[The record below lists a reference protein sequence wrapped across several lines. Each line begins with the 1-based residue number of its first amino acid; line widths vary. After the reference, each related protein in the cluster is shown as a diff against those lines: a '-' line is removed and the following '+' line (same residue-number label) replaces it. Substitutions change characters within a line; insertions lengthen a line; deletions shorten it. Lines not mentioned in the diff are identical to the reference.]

1 MGNYRQTTRIE
12 RRGANEK
19 REGLKENIKMGSFE
33 QNFFVVISNFKALLE
48 HFYLKMARL
57 CFTFEIKIWFKVTEV
72 IDSTTFSLQLLRI
85 ITRTSASYT
94 LNQ

>member
-1 MGNYRQTTRIE
+1 MKLVLTIFYFEGEEERAKINESREILRNYRQTTRSE

-33 QNFFVVISNFKALLE
+33 QNFFVVISNFKALL

-57 CFTFEIKIWFKVTEV
+57 
-72 IDSTTFSLQLLRI
+72 
-85 ITRTSASYT
+85 
-94 LNQ
+94 